1 MEQGCIQLYLG
12 YGKGKTTA
20 GLGQCLRAAGA
31 GLRVA
36 VYQFLKGS
44 PTAELGPLE
53 TLGIPVVRTGEVKKF
68 VRSMTPEELEECRR
82 SHQRVFAQ
90 AASACREGKYDL
102 VMLDEVVDAMQ
113 MGLIDKQALLALL
126 REKAAALELVLTG
139 HEEDEDLICLADYYS
154 QIICK
159 KHPYQRGLAARR
171 GIEY

>member
-113 MGLIDKQALLALL
+113 MGPHRQAGAAGPAAG
-126 REKAAALELVLTG
+126 KARCPGIGAHR

-159 KHPYQRGLAARR
+159 KHPYQRGIAARR